1 MFPSLQWIQKIIG
14 NGAVIWNGFWRQ
26 LYVLD
31 CVCMVVRAEGR
42 EICFLLLLIVFV
54 FLPVC
59 ILLANIEYWHL
70 LHFVCVGDSVS
81 PFTAPPINLHLKNTH
96 FTPSLYSRWVSVVT
110 PFVKHRE
117 KMTWMRRMPC
127 ILVVPLVHND
137 DARSDF
143 GKAMFELWCA
153 FHFKYMNGFGLRHI
167 YVPLY
172 YIHIIQWSAWTGR
185 CLHFVITNHTDW
197 NNNGVRQMW

>member
-1 MFPSLQWIQKIIG
+1 MFPSLQRIQKIIG

-31 CVCMVVRAEGR
+31 CVCMFVRAEER
-42 EICFLLLLIVFV
+42 EICFLLSLIAFV

-70 LHFVCVGDSVS
+70 LHFVCAGDSVS
-81 PFTAPPINLHLKNTH
+81 PFTAPAINLHLKNTH
-96 FTPSLYSRWVSVVT
+96 FTPWLYSRWVSVVT

-117 KMTWMRRMPC
+117 KITLMRRMPC

-143 GKAMFELWCA
+143 RKAMFELWCV
-153 FHFKYMNGFGLRHI
+153 FHFKYMNGFSLRHI
-167 YVPLY
+167 YVLLY
-172 YIHIIQWSAWTGR
+172 YNYLIQWSAWTGQ
-185 CLHFVITNHTDW
+185 CLHLVITNHTDW
-197 NNNGVRQMW
+197 NNNGVRHMW